1 MESHR
6 HNNGYHSERNSRCG
20 LKPGDWAG
28 RKRFRLK
35 HLIGSGG
42 MGEVWLAYDSRLREF
57 VALKFLLPKIANS
70 IESIEH
76 LRIETHR
83 SRKLSHPNIVR
94 VYDLYE
100 EPGEIPFVAM
110 EYVDGSNLH
119 QIRLLR
125 SNGVLS
131 WEFLSPLV
139 RQLISALQ
147 YAHSE
152 NIVHRDIKPSNL
164 LLDKENRLKL
174 ADFGIARIAQQTSFA
189 QRGLGFGGGTLDFI
203 SPQQASGL
211 PATAADD
218 IYSIGA
224 TLYELLTGTPP
235 FYKGDIEY
243 QIHNVKPEPLLER
256 LSGIQ
261 NNIPEAL
268 ENFVQAC
275 LEKSPEKRPL
285 DYKNTLNWIDLID
298 EQSARAK
305 TDSESEQLI
314 NNPVNNYVQT
324 EYRPEISAQ
333 NKPEPDTTISTVR
346 LSDLIKIAVGI
357 LLLGFAGGILFMM
370 ITHKVFNLNL
380 ADKSSSSTVSQQ
392 QTTNRGS
399 NETAKLTHQKS
410 AETVVS
416 KNSNSTSLSNTNQ
429 PAKSIIARAEQ
440 NILEQPSGKLVRQ
453 FKQPLT
459 CLNTTLDS
467 LWTVVADVN
476 GSINMID
483 IRNGSIAREGRLGNG
498 KISSLALSPNGR
510 QFLIGTEDG
519 TVGLYNIAGFEKLTQ
534 WESHKTSITCL
545 SFSNLRYAAS
555 GDANGTVILWDVLS
569 GRFVSEI
576 KAKIGPITDIL
587 FVPDKN
593 AIAIASE
600 SGIITICSVPSGKLE
615 RMTQAHRNKI
625 IALGYNYSSNRL
637 YSVDPDNIIKTVD
650 FNSLKEEK
658 QLRQRTA
665 PRESFE
671 IVRFSPDGKTIA
683 AISSLNYLYLYD
695 SESLSQIKKLRL
707 HLHSGK
713 ITDARWLTD
722 NKSLLSAGADGLL
735 CLWEIN
741 N

>member
-1 MESHR
+1 
-6 HNNGYHSERNSRCG
+6 
-20 LKPGDWAG
+20 
-28 RKRFRLK
+28 
-35 HLIGSGG
+35 

-57 VALKFLLPKIANS
+57 VTLKFLLPKIANN

-100 EPGEIPFVAM
+100 EPGEIPFIAM

-174 ADFGIARIAQQTSFA
+174 ADFGIARVAQQTSFA
-189 QRGLGFGGGTLDFI
+189 QRGLGFGGGTLDFV

-211 PATAADD
+211 PATPADD
-218 IYSIGA
+218 IYSLGA

-261 NNIPEAL
+261 NRIPEAL

-305 TDSESEQLI
+305 ADSESEQLI
-314 NNPVNNYVQT
+314 GNSETNYVQT
-324 EYRPEISAQ
+324 DRRPEISAKNRPEQ
-333 NKPEPDTTISTVR
+333 NTTISTVK
-346 LSDLIKIAVGI
+346 LSDLIKIALGI

-370 ITHKVFNLNL
+370 ITHKVFNLNV
-380 ADKSSSSTVSQQ
+380 ADKSGTSIAAQQ
-392 QTTNRGS
+392 QTTNRVSDQTG
-399 NETAKLTHQKS
+399 KLTPKKS
-410 AETVVS
+410 AENNIVS
-416 KNSNSTSLSNTNQ
+416 KNANASSLSNTNQ
-429 PAKSIIARAEQ
+429 SVKPIVAKTET
-440 NILEQPSGKLVRQ
+440 NISENPSGKLVRQ

-459 CLNTTLDS
+459 CLNATIDS
-467 LWTVVADVN
+467 LWTVVADAS

-483 IRNGSIAREGRLGNG
+483 IRDGGVARDYRLGNA
-498 KISSLALSPNGR
+498 KICSLAISPNGR
-510 QFLIGTEDG
+510 QFLAGAEDG
-519 TVGLYNIAGFEKLTQ
+519 TVGLFNIAGFEKLTQ
-534 WESHKTSITCL
+534 WENHKTSITCL

-576 KAKIGPITDIL
+576 KTKIGAITDIL
-587 FVPDKN
+587 FVPGKN
-593 AIAIASE
+593 ALAIASE
-600 SGIITICSVPSGKLE
+600 SGIIIICSAPSGKLE
-615 RMTQAHRNKI
+615 RMTQAHRNRI
-625 IALGYNYSSNRL
+625 VALGYNYSNNLL
-637 YSVDPDNIIKTVD
+637 YSVDLDNIIKIIE
-650 FNSLKEEK
+650 FNSLREVK

-671 IVRFSPDGKTIA
+671 IVRFSPDGKIIA

-695 SESLSQIKKLRL
+695 TESLGQIKKLRL

-713 ITDARWLTD
+713 ITDARWLND
-722 NKSLLSAGADGLL
+722 NKSLLSAGSDGLL
-735 CLWEIN
+735 CLWEVN